1 MLESKSD
8 FIKTSFLYLLKLMII
23 VFVNPYLCAIAAMA
37 VFLALPGVSGTVF
50 VSLVNGICGIIIESL
65 LLFLVFLPGFYND
78 KKSELKPALLC
89 FGTALILQLMIAL
102 INYFYPY
109 TAGMSVTYIGDFWYT
124 VATGNIPKT
133 PNDVPV
139 YYYIALTLIADIFRT
154 STVFFAFILAK
165 KKQLR
170 EKREIL
176 GNKG

>member
-1 MLESKSD
+1 MLQAKSD
-8 FIKTSFLYLLKLMII
+8 FIKTSILYLLKLMII
-23 VFVNPYLCAIAAMA
+23 LFVNPYLIAIISLA
-37 VFLALPGVSGTVF
+37 VFMAFPGISSTVY
-50 VSLVNGICGIIIESL
+50 VNLVNGILGGVIECL
-65 LLFLVFLPGFYND
+65 LLFFVFLPGFYND

-139 YYYIALTLIADIFRT
+139 YYYIALTLITDVFRT

-170 EKREIL
+170 EKREVL